1 MGDRMSSPGK
11 IVHRLSTG
19 DARAASLYVK
29 VHPVKS
35 RTGRSHPETTL
46 TAKNSTRSSWVSIFL
61 TVVLTLMGAGMVMA
75 EDEPLP
81 QPTRQWR
88 VSATVNYSSGS
99 YGTDS
104 TTNILYAPMTVRR
117 MFKDGDVSLTIPLV
131 VISGTGAVRLVGG
144 TPTRTSSSTGSATAG
159 SAVAAAGGSGGGKG
173 PGAQPLSSSTTDGGL
188 GDIILR
194 GRYYLIEEG
203 AIMPLVAITGRIKL
217 PTADADSGLGTGEFD
232 EGVGVELTK
241 SFGDRW
247 LAYLDGGYNIIG
259 DAPGT
264 NFNNQ
269 WWYDVGIGYDVT
281 KQFQMSLFYEEYR
294 ALVNTVSNYRDLLT
308 VANYIV
314 DDALHL
320 TGSVLIGLSNGA
332 PNYGVGCGV
341 RFRF

>member
-1 MGDRMSSPGK
+1 
-11 IVHRLSTG
+11 VFF
-19 DARAASLYVK
+19 AA
-29 VHPVKS
+29 
-35 RTGRSHPETTL
+35 
-46 TAKNSTRSSWVSIFL
+46 
-61 TVVLTLMGAGMVMA
+61 VLTLIGTGTAVA
-75 EDEPLP
+75 EDDPLP
-81 QPTRQWR
+81 QPARQWR

-104 TTNILYAPMTVRR
+104 TTNILYAPMTIRR
-117 MFKDGDVSLTIPLV
+117 MFRDGDVSLTIPLV

-144 TPTRTSSSTGSATAG
+144 TPTRTSSATASPAG
-159 SAVAAAGGSGGGKG
+159 SVAGASGGGKG
-173 PGAQPLSSSTTDGGL
+173 PGAKPLSSSTTDAGL

-232 EGVGVELTK
+232 EGMGLELTK
-241 SFGDRW
+241 SFGDGW
-247 LAYLDGGYNIIG
+247 LGYLDGGYNIIG

>member
-1 MGDRMSSPGK
+1 M
-11 IVHRLSTG
+11 LL
-19 DARAASLYVK
+19 A
-29 VHPVKS
+29 
-35 RTGRSHPETTL
+35 
-46 TAKNSTRSSWVSIFL
+46 
-61 TVVLTLMGAGMVMA
+61 VVLTLIGTGTAVA
-75 EDEPLP
+75 EDETLP
-81 QPTRQWR
+81 QPARQWR

-117 MFKDGDVSLTIPLV
+117 MFRDGDVSLTIPLV

-144 TPTRTSSSTGSATAG
+144 TPTRTSSATASPAG
-159 SAVAAAGGSGGGKG
+159 SVAGASGGGKG
-173 PGAQPLSSSTTDGGL
+173 PGTKPLSSSTTDAGL

-232 EGVGVELTK
+232 EGVGLELTK
-241 SFGDRW
+241 NFADGW

>member
-1 MGDRMSSPGK
+1 
-11 IVHRLSTG
+11 V
-19 DARAASLYVK
+19 
-29 VHPVKS
+29 
-35 RTGRSHPETTL
+35 
-46 TAKNSTRSSWVSIFL
+46 
-61 TVVLTLMGAGMVMA
+61 A
-75 EDEPLP
+75 EDESLP
-81 QPTRQWR
+81 QPARQWR

-117 MFKDGDVSLTIPLV
+117 MFRDGDVSLTIPLV

-144 TPTRTSSSTGSATAG
+144 TPTRTSDASSSTTANPVG
-159 SAVAAAGGSGGGKG
+159 AIAAASGRGKG
-173 PGAQPLSSSTTDGGL
+173 PGAQPLSSNTTDGGL

-217 PTADADSGLGTGEFD
+217 PTADAESGLGTGEFD
-232 EGVGVELTK
+232 EGVGLELTK
-241 SFGDRW
+241 SFADGW

-332 PNYGVGCGV
+332 PNYGVGCGI